1 MTGKSYWFL
10 LWFLISDSLHGVIV
24 SELGGINLFVRKIHS
39 LIEVVGDFFLGYIW
53 DSFWKVFQVIQQ
65 LTTFL
70 NFSREQIYPIYSLT
84 DLMTNLL
91 RGFRAY
97 RGFRHHFLYWW
108 RGWLRSLLSFNAS
121 HRDNA
126 NCICGESP
134 IFLVHYHVMSGW
146 NNWHFWGPKWYTTT
160 FTQGMRS
167 NDVWVAWI

>member
-1 MTGKSYWFL
+1 MTGKSCWFL

-24 SELGGINLFVRKIHS
+24 YELGGINLFVRKIHS
-39 LIEVVGDFFLGYIW
+39 LIEVVGDLFLGYIW
-53 DSFWKVFQVIQQ
+53 DFFWKVFQVIQQ

-70 NFSREQIYPIYSLT
+70 NFSREQIYPIYSFA

-91 RGFRAY
+91 RGFRSN
-97 RGFRHHFLYWW
+97 RGFRHYFFNLP
-108 RGWLRSLLSFNAS
+108 RGWLTFLLSFYAA
-121 HRDNA
+121 HGYNA

-134 IFLVHYHVMSGW
+134 IFLVHYHVMCRW
-146 NNWHFWGPKWYTTT
+146 NNRHFWGPQWYTTT